1 MQALLALLALVKVH
15 IRLYLADRRALM
27 INLAMPILIAAFFG
41 AVLGGGSSKI
51 SQIEIGAVDLDHS
64 ELSAA
69 VLKGL
74 AEESALKLIPLSE
87 EQAQDRVKRGKLR
100 VAFVLPLG
108 FGEQAGSALM
118 GVGVK
123 PEVKLFYDP
132 SESTSLAMLRGLL
145 AQAAMQQSMRLSFS
159 GQGGQR
165 RLDEALKGLEARDDM
180 SADTR
185 ATLGQLFKN
194 VRELQAQASAA
205 AASAPAEAAEA
216 AEATNS
222 ASAGGQGGMSLPYTL
237 AEQAITSRPDQ
248 QYNGYAHSFAGMGV
262 QFVLFMGIDLGVG
275 ILLARRAGLWQRLR
289 AAPLSRLSLLGSYFV
304 STSLIA
310 ASVLAIVMVV
320 GTQVFGSGVSGS
332 WLGLAL
338 IVACYGCFTAGF
350 GLFLAA
356 VGRSPEATRGLS
368 ILATLLM
375 VMLSGAWIP
384 SFVFPPWLQSA
395 TLIVPVRWAVD
406 GLDAMSWRGLDFAAA
421 LAPSAVLL
429 GSALLLVALAWW
441 RFDWRE

>member
-1 MQALLALLALVKVH
+1 VLKS
-15 IRLYLADRRALM
+15 LADDSGVKL
-27 INLAMPILIAAFFG
+27 LT
-41 AVLGGGSSKI
+41 
-51 SQIEIGAVDLDHS
+51 LD
-64 ELSAA
+64 E
-69 VLKGL
+69 
-74 AEESALKLIPLSE
+74 AE
-87 EQAQDRVKRGKLR
+87 AQDRVKRGKLR
-100 VAFVLPLG
+100 VAFVLPAG
-108 FGEQAGSALM
+108 FGDQAGRALM
-118 GVGVK
+118 GGGSK
-123 PEVKLFYDP
+123 PEVKVFYDP
-132 SESTSLAMLRGLL
+132 SESTSLSMLRGLL
-145 AQAAMQQSMRLSFS
+145 AQSAMQQAMQHSFSGKGGEQRMTEVLKDLDDRQDLPADTRAALGRLFKSVRELQTQSPLAAASSPASASAVAS
-159 GQGGQR
+159 GQGG
-165 RLDEALKGLEARDDM
+165 L
-180 SADTR
+180 
-185 ATLGQLFKN
+185 
-194 VRELQAQASAA
+194 
-205 AASAPAEAAEA
+205 
-216 AEATNS
+216 
-222 ASAGGQGGMSLPYTL
+222 SLPYKLT
-237 AEQAITSRPDQ
+237 EQAITSRPDQ

-332 WLGLAL
+332 WLGGAL

-350 GLFLAA
+350 GLFLAS

-384 SFVFPPWLQSA
+384 SFVFPAWLQSA
-395 TLIVPVRWAVD
+395 TLIIPVRWAVD

-429 GSALLLVALAWW
+429 GSALLLAALAWW